1 MFSSK
6 VSKSDIV
13 QSTGTSTTAVMSQKA
28 VSAIIATEE
37 TRAKE
42 AEENLD
48 NKVTYLDSNVSLL
61 EGAKF
66 NPLSVTP
73 INGYYFYFPTK
84 LPVQASGYQYV
95 VLDVVEGE
103 KYRIS
108 GFTANANIPLAMAW
122 EDKDN
127 VSNASVRLYYESST
141 KGVQDIEVTIP
152 SGRNKMAI
160 NGHISFQTIVVE
172 KWYDGEKVYIKDI
185 VKRKQYCPLCVSRF
199 DIGTV
204 GTNTYNMSTVAISRR
219 FTNTHDSVL
228 TFGNKYN
235 QSTNKFFDFNAFGI
249 RARNND
255 KIEKLNNRTDF
266 TEIIPTPTTDSFTPI
281 VIEALNNADG
291 DNTAMWFTGQ
301 NHAYGNVGTG
311 VSATMKELSC
321 KVFVDGKSVAIGDEE
336 IRGNVCKIIVENE
349 VQAYNTIKQ
358 NGTGRAVINQKIT
371 IVVDAT
377 SCKYQVEYTPKED
390 VKIHTMLG
398 IGQYIASN
406 SGYFRFIGSH
416 SKKGKYSAGQ
426 AVVLDTGDRNVDT
439 LRIEKDGYYFDIF
452 LDSKYGVGD
461 CEGNTNRGNA
471 LCSTAS
477 KIYFNLIGANQ
488 FMQLSANDLIA
499 YRGNLDFGT
508 L

>member
-1 MFSSK
+1 MFSGK
-6 VSKSDIV
+6 VSKTDIT
-13 QSTGTSTTAVMSQKA
+13 QSTGTSETALMSQKA
-28 VSAIIATEE
+28 VSDAISVEE
-37 TRAKE
+37 TRAKD
-42 AEENLD
+42 AEENLIG
-48 NKVTYLDSNVSLL
+48 KVTELDSNVSIMVD
-61 EGAKF
+61 GAKF

-84 LPVQASGYQYV
+84 LPVEASGYQYI

-122 EDKDN
+122 EDN
-127 VSNASVRLYYESST
+127 VPNTSVRLYYESSV
-141 KGVQDIEVTIP
+141 KGVKDIEVTIP

-199 DIGTV
+199 DIGSV
-204 GTNTYNMSTVAISRR
+204 GTNTYNMSTIAISRR

-321 KVFVDGKSVAIGDEE
+321 NVFVDGKSVAIGDEE

-416 SKKGKYSAGQ
+416 SKKGRYIAGQ

-499 YRGNLDFGT
+499 YRGNIDFGT

>member
-1 MFSSK
+1 
-6 VSKSDIV
+6 
-13 QSTGTSTTAVMSQKA
+13 MSQKA